1 MAGLSAFVQRRWGSW
16 GIFILGLWALV
27 LTLLALTRMLLLSAV
42 VGSAT
47 QESISQGLIWTV
59 FFLNALFA
67 LGFAASVYG
76 LWSRRQW
83 GRLLFMGCII
93 IWSVFYFV
101 ALFLPGASSAN
112 SNYSAGALAFNLIPY
127 IIGFLAT
134 IWYLNLPHIKAL
146 FNGKESANERIS
158 E

>member
-16 GIFILGLWALV
+16 GIFILGLWAIV
-27 LTLLALTRMLLLSAV
+27 LALLALARMLVLSAV
-42 VGSAT
+42 VGSAM
-47 QESISQGLIWTV
+47 QEGISQGLIWTV

-67 LGFAASVYG
+67 LGFGASVYG
-76 LWSRRQW
+76 LWSRRHW

-93 IWSVFYFV
+93 IWSVFYVV
-101 ALFLPGASSAN
+101 ALFLPGASLAN
-112 SNYSAGALAFNLIPY
+112 SNYTVGVLAFNLIPY
-127 IIGFLAT
+127 IIGFLVT

-146 FNGKESANERIS
+146 FDAKESASEQIS